1 MAKLKLTKNAL
12 KKERD
17 ALKMYLRYLPTLQL
31 KKQQLQAEIRSVE
44 SRREDLG
51 VKRDALE
58 TEARPW
64 IAVFAEA
71 ESLGFGPDRFP
82 LRVADVRTGRGNI
95 AGVGLPVFE
104 GADFET
110 PGYDV
115 FLAPP
120 WVDRAVDELRAV
132 VAFDLEIRVLDE
144 QARLLRDELR
154 TTSQRVNLFEK
165 IKIPEAERNIRTI
178 RVYLGDQETA
188 AVVRGKI
195 AKDKTERAA

>member
-1 MAKLKLTKNAL
+1 MAKPKLTKGAL

-58 TEARPW
+58 TESRPW

>member
-1 MAKLKLTKNAL
+1 MAKLKLTKSAL

-44 SRREDLG
+44 GRREDLG
-51 VKRDALE
+51 AKRADLE
-58 TEARPW
+58 AGARSW

-71 ESLGFGPDRFP
+71 EGLGFGEGHFP
-82 LRVADVRTGRGNI
+82 LRVADLRTGRGNI
-95 AGVGLPVFE
+95 AGVGIPVFE
-104 GADFET
+104 GVDFEA
-110 PGYDV
+110 PGYDL
-115 FLAPP
+115 FLTPP

-132 VAFDLEIRVLDE
+132 ASLDLEIRVLDE

-195 AKDKTERAA
+195 AKAKSEEAA

>member
-1 MAKLKLTKNAL
+1 MAKLKLTKGAL

-51 VKRDALE
+51 ARLNDLE
-58 TEARPW
+58 AAARPW
-64 IAVFAEA
+64 VAVFAEA
-71 ESLGFGPDRFP
+71 ESLGLGRGRFP
-82 LRVADVRTGRGNI
+82 LRVADVRTGQGNI
-95 AGVGLPVFE
+95 AGVGIPVFE
-104 GADFET
+104 GADFES
-110 PGYDV
+110 PPYDI
-115 FLAPP
+115 FLTPP
-120 WVDRAVDELRAV
+120 WVDRAVDGLRAV
-132 VAFDLEIRVLDE
+132 ASLDLEIRVLDE
-144 QARLLRDELR
+144 QARLLREELR

-165 IKIPEAERNIRTI
+165 IKIPQAEGNIRTI

-195 AKDKTERAA
+195 AKGKSEGAA